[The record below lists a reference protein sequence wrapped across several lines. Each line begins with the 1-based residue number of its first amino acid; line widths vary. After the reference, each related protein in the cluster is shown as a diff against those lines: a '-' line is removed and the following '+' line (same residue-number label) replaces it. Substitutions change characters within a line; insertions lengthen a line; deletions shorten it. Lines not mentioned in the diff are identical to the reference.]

1 MESTRFHLKLIFL
14 LVSDVMDCISCETNK
29 ELVQTFID
37 RNHQLTLQIIDK
49 DEIIRD
55 LRAEVQT
62 LGAKYRDML
71 WQRNAL
77 HSITLDEQRTV
88 RYRQLSNE

>member
-1 MESTRFHLKLIFL
+1 MIVPLDT
-14 LVSDVMDCISCETNK
+14 MDCISCETNK

-49 DEIIRD
+49 DEVIRE
-55 LRAEVQT
+55 LRSEVQT
-62 LGAKYRDML
+62 LGTKYRDML

-77 HSITLDEQRTV
+77 HNITMDEQRTI
-88 RYRQLSNE
+88 RYRQLTNE